1 MFYNLLMLINLEN
14 IYVRLVVI
22 KLKINDLDFFMI
34 MFYILVFNNYFVL
47 LLFFVDF

>member
-1 MFYNLLMLINLEN
+1 MLINLEN